1 MLRERGV
8 HLRIR
13 FIALLTIVL
22 ATIPLHAGAQSGRKA
37 FVSSWKEQTVVVRQT
52 LYSLVFD
59 ERSRI
64 VPMLKRQNRVSGL
77 TVGTSS
83 GTYYQFDARR
93 SSEQDVVDR
102 DPNRIVSTL
111 QEQYHRSEHLDIG
124 NTQDVETVMLVRYE
138 PGVELFVRDVQF
150 ERDHARLVLHKDRKG
165 DLATTVAVKW
175 PVPLTAELTES
186 ALIDS
191 VLSRFVTRK

>member
-1 MLRERGV
+1 V

-13 FIALLTIVL
+13 FIAALTIVV
-22 ATIPLHAGAQSGRKA
+22 ATFPLHASAQSGKKA
-37 FVSSWKEQTVVVRQT
+37 FVSSWKDQTVVLRQT
-52 LYSLVFD
+52 LYSLVL
-59 ERSRI
+59 
-64 VPMLKRQNRVSGL
+64 LKLQNRVSGL

-165 DLATTVAVKW
+165 DLATTLTVKW

-186 ALIDS
+186 ALIDN
-191 VLSRFVTRK
+191 VLSRFITRK

>member
-1 MLRERGV
+1 M

-13 FIALLTIVL
+13 FIAVLAVAL
-22 ATIPLHAGAQSGRKA
+22 ATIPVHAGAQSGRRA
-37 FVSSWKEQTVVVRQT
+37 WVSSWKEQTVVLRHT

-64 VPMLKRQNRVSGL
+64 APILKRQNRVSGL

-83 GTYYQFDARR
+83 DTYYQFDARR
-93 SSEQDVVDR
+93 NSEQDVVDR

-111 QEQYHRSEHLDIG
+111 QQQYHRSEHLDIG
-124 NTQDVETVMLVRYE
+124 NTQDVEAVMLVRYE
-138 PGVELFVRDVQF
+138 PGVELFVKDVQF
-150 ERDHARLVLHKDRKG
+150 ERDHARLMLHQNRKG
-165 DLATTVAVKW
+165 DLATTLTVKW
-175 PVPLTAELTES
+175 PVPLSAELIES

-191 VLSRFVTRK
+191 VLSRFITRK

>member
-1 MLRERGV
+1 LLPERRV

-13 FIALLTIVL
+13 FIAALTIIL
-22 ATIPLHAGAQSGRKA
+22 ATIPLHASAQSGKKA
-37 FVSSWKEQTVVVRQT
+37 FVSSWKDQTVVLRQT
-52 LYSLVFD
+52 LYSLIFD

-64 VPMLKRQNRVSGL
+64 APILKRQNRVSGL
-77 TVGTSS
+77 TVGTSRD
-83 GTYYQFDARR
+83 TYYQFDARR
-93 SSEQDVVDR
+93 SSEQDVVDK
-102 DPNRIVSTL
+102 DPNRIVSRL

-150 ERDHARLVLHKDRKG
+150 ERDHTRLVLHKDRKG
-165 DLATTVAVKW
+165 DLATTLTVKW
-175 PVPLTAELTES
+175 PVPLSAELTES

-191 VLSRFVTRK
+191 VLSRFITRK

>member
-1 MLRERGV
+1 
-8 HLRIR
+8 
-13 FIALLTIVL
+13 
-22 ATIPLHAGAQSGRKA
+22 
-37 FVSSWKEQTVVVRQT
+37 
-52 LYSLVFD
+52 
-59 ERSRI
+59 
-64 VPMLKRQNRVSGL
+64 MLKRQNRVSGL

-83 GTYYQFDARR
+83 GTYDQFDARR

-150 ERDHARLVLHKDRKG
+150 ERDHALHKDRKG
-165 DLATTVAVKW
+165 DLATTVTVKW
-175 PVPLTAELTES
+175 PVALTAELTES

-191 VLSRFVTRK
+191 VLSRFITRK